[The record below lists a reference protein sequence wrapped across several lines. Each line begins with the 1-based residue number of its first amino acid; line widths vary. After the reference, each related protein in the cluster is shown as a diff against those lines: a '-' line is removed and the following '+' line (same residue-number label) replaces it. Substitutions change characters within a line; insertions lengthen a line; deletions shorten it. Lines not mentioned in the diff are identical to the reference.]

1 MSFIR
6 RIGLRGLLSF
16 PPGME
21 PFDFQPLNVLIG
33 PNGSGKTNLIE
44 ALELLRATPTD
55 FAAAIR
61 AGGGAAEWLWKG
73 ENPANAARID
83 VETDGAATPTGR
95 PVRYCLDF
103 TEVNNRVEVLE
114 EAVEDAGSETERKEP
129 HFSYRLDRGNL
140 GIETVTNR
148 PGEPQGWLGLPRDPV
163 ESDQSILKRL
173 QDPDSYPECA
183 ALGRHFARIS
193 TFRDWIFGPDSALR
207 APRRTDEPPDELL
220 SDARN
225 LALVLNEIQHRG
237 DSELDV
243 AMKRFLPRYERMSTR
258 IVGNTV
264 QLYLHER
271 GWKDPIPATRVSD
284 GTLRFLAMLVALHA
298 PTPPSLLCLEE
309 PELGMHPDAVALL
322 AELLV
327 EASERMQLVVT
338 THSDALL
345 SGLSDKV
352 DSVLVCENDGHGTTI
367 DRLDAERLAFWLKD
381 YTLGDIWRIGEI
393 GGNP

>member
-1 MSFIR
+1 MPFIQR
-6 RIGLRGLLSF
+6 LGLQGLLSF
-16 PPGME
+16 SPDME
-21 PFDFQPLNVLIG
+21 PFELQPLNVLIG

-44 ALELLRATPTD
+44 AFELLRATPTD

-73 ENPANAARID
+73 EDPANAARIN
-83 VETDGAATPTGR
+83 VETDGAVTPTGR
-95 PVRYCLDF
+95 PVRYRLDF

-114 EAVEDAGSETERKEP
+114 EAVEDTGSEVERKEP
-129 HFSYRLDRGNL
+129 HFSYRLDRGNPI
-140 GIETVTNR
+140 IETVTNR
-148 PGEPQGWLGLPRDPV
+148 PGEPQGWLGLPRNPV
-163 ESDQSILKRL
+163 ESNQSILKRL

-183 ALGRHFARIS
+183 ALGRHFGRIT
-193 TFRDWIFGPDSALR
+193 TFRDWTFGPDSALR
-207 APRRTDEPPDELL
+207 APRRTDDPPDELL
-220 SDARN
+220 PDARN
-225 LALVLNEIQHRG
+225 LVLVLNEIQHRS
-237 DSELDV
+237 DNEFDAAL
-243 AMKRFLPRYERMSTR
+243 KRFLPRYERMSTR

-264 QLYLHER
+264 QLYLHEQGLR
-271 GWKDPIPATRVSD
+271 DPIPATRVSD

-298 PTPPSLLCLEE
+298 PTPPSLLCIEE

-327 EASERMQLVVT
+327 EASERMQLVIT

-345 SGLSDKV
+345 SGLGDKV
-352 DSVLVCENDGHGTTI
+352 ESVLVCENNGHGTTI
-367 DRLDAERLAFWLKD
+367 DRLDAEKLAFWLKD